1 MPEYIKQRVRWCSGT
16 LQHAF
21 LATGPFRGRGLS
33 LLDRLFYV
41 EPIVYWFTYPFMVLL
56 LIAPIIFWYTGV
68 AAFRASAESLCLL
81 LFPRL
86 IAGYVIGYWL
96 SGGKVL
102 PVVGTVHKTLPAF
115 HVSVAL
121 LRGLVAPF
129 GRPFQVT
136 AKGLARG
143 AVTVQWG
150 VAWIFLALAV
160 ALLAGMALNLTG
172 WCEAV
177 RISELTALD
186 VGWSLY
192 TLFVLALCGLAC
204 VELPRTGHGRT
215 QEVARADVLGTV
227 RSLCKRLFT

>member
-1 MPEYIKQRVRWCSGT
+1 M
-16 LQHAF
+16 
-21 LATGPFRGRGLS
+21 
-33 LLDRLFYV
+33 
-41 EPIVYWFTYPFMVLL
+41 
-56 LIAPIIFWYTGV
+56 
-68 AAFRASAESLCLL
+68 
-81 LFPRL
+81 
-86 IAGYVIGYWL
+86 
-96 SGGKVL
+96 
-102 PVVGTVHKTLPAF
+102 
-115 HVSVAL
+115 
-121 LRGLVAPF
+121 
-129 GRPFQVT
+129 T